1 MEYVA
6 GGSLEQLKET
16 IVFREIAKLANQLL
30 NALEFLHDQ
39 GVMHRDIKPAN
50 ILCVT
55 RSHYKLADFGVS
67 REVATLLSHQG
78 TLEYMAPE
86 VHDLEPYSYTADMWS
101 LGVVLFECMK
111 GLPAGPS
118 GLHRPGVAGR
128 KWCELVFKD
137 FTFSVSQCLQ
147 HPDMGG
153 TFDLE
158 LVLLVQQAMLR
169 MDAVDRWSTRR
180 CLELWSHLWES
191 LYDSDDDSDTGS
203 GAKTPTQAHPNGS
216 SASELPEGI
225 VGDEEE
231 EEEEATVRPN
241 GGETRGE
248 GKAPQKFRNEDRSTV
263 AAHATVEPSFQGIEF
278 PPLPSL
284 GESIGESLGESFGVV
299 GNDDPTSDSHKG
311 TPCDP
316 ANVAFDSLFD
326 SDNEDDEQSI
336 PNGPVKRKRDSQPSQ
351 EGGREDGSPSPHARA
366 SSSNQDR
373 KRSKMSPSI

>member
-16 IVFREIAKLANQLL
+16 ISFREIAKLANQLL
-30 NALEFLHDQ
+30 DALEFLHDQ

-67 REVATLLSHQG
+67 REVATLLSQQG

-86 VHDLEPYSYTADMWS
+86 VLDLEPYSYSADMWS
-101 LGVVLFECMK
+101 LGVLLYECMN

-118 GLHRPGVAGR
+118 GLRRPGDAGR
-128 KWCELVFKD
+128 KWCELVLKN
-137 FTFSVSQCLQ
+137 FTFYVSYCVQ
-147 HPDMGG
+147 HPDGG
-153 TFDLE
+153 GSFDLE
-158 LVLLVQQAMLR
+158 LILLVQQAMLR
-169 MDAVDRWSTRR
+169 MDAEDRWSTRR
-180 CLELWSHLWES
+180 CLELYSHLWES

-203 GAKTPTQAHPNGS
+203 GVKTPTQAHPNGS

-225 VGDEEE
+225 EEEEEE

-248 GKAPQKFRNEDRSTV
+248 GKAPQNFRNEDGSTV

-299 GNDDPTSDSHKG
+299 GNDDPTSDSHEG
-311 TPCDP
+311 TPY
-316 ANVAFDSLFD
+316 DSLFD
-326 SDNEDDEQSI
+326 SDNEDDEHSI
-336 PNGPVKRKRDSQPSQ
+336 PDGPVKRKRDSQPSQ
-351 EGGREDGSPSPHARA
+351 EGGREDESPSPHARA